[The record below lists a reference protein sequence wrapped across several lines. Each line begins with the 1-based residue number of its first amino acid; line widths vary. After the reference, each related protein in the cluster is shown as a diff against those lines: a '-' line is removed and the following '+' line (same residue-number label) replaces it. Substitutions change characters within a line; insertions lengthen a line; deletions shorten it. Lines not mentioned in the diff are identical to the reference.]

1 MKRAI
6 LIVLAVACTCSMP
19 AARAAT
25 AADSEL
31 ELDNQEACLYD
42 RVKVAWKSRQ
52 LPASHNGA
60 WLSLFAAPAAA
71 SHDGSSSNPCSALR
85 PFAMLNLGKRSGGDN
100 NSSTSSSGSSD
111 QSLLLPPRRIECE
124 LDQRFCKVRFAA
136 MEVNAVTAA
145 AEETDVKYYDTT
157 LRFTVGTN
165 MYEWPSCC
173 SQCNIQAHTTDC
185 TNRPPVDTADLLA
198 YNFDFTGEWGDIE
211 SGTLLQQQVYT
222 LNMTNIH
229 THTSGEWRDSK
240 TLVVRHSSSGEGA
253 SVKLRWE
260 NEPAEEQAKEAG
272 DNSTSGE
279 PAPMVHGT
287 VAFRVKEAGD
297 VLVALCASQASV
309 GVSHHL

>member
-19 AARAAT
+19 TARAAT

-100 NSSTSSSGSSD
+100 NSSTSSSGSGSGSD
-111 QSLLLPPRRIECE
+111 KSLLLPPRRIECE

-145 AEETDVKYYDTT
+145 AEETEVKYYDTT

-165 MYEWPSCC
+165 MYEWPVAAPSATFKLT
-173 SQCNIQAHTTDC
+173 QLTAPTGLQLIQQTCWPTTL
-185 TNRPPVDTADLLA
+185 TLQA
-198 YNFDFTGEWGDIE
+198 
-211 SGTLLQQQVYT
+211 SGAT
-222 LNMTNIH
+222 LNQVRCYTNSMHSQHDKH
-229 THTSGEWRDSK
+229 THT
-240 TLVVRHSSSGEGA
+240 H
-253 SVKLRWE
+253 
-260 NEPAEEQAKEAG
+260 
-272 DNSTSGE
+272 
-279 PAPMVHGT
+279 
-287 VAFRVKEAGD
+287 
-297 VLVALCASQASV
+297 QASGATARLWWCV
-309 GVSHHL
+309 TRRQARGRQSSCDGRMSLQRSKPRRQETTLLAMNQYQWCTAPWRFV